1 MKPLIL
7 KISWKRNSVTDTS
20 PGASPADD
28 RRWMRVAIA
37 EARRAEGRTAPNPP
51 VGCAIVS
58 ADGRLVATG
67 HTAAGGRPHA
77 EIQALAMAGA
87 EARGATVY
95 VTLEPCAHHGQTG
108 PCAQALID
116 AGVVRVV
123 IALRDPDDRVN
134 GRGID
139 RLAEQGINLRIGVE
153 AEAARRVTA
162 GFLCRTTRA
171 RPFVTLKTAT
181 SLDGMIALSDGAKRW
196 ITGAQMRR
204 YVHLQRSRADGLL
217 SAVGTVLADD
227 PEFTCRLPGL
237 EADSPHRFILDGSL
251 RTPITSRLFNRV
263 GDVGLT
269 VFCHQGADP
278 DAVAAVV
285 AAGAE
290 VRPIAA
296 DDDGR
301 LSLAAVMEAIAEAG
315 IGGLMIE
322 AGGKLAASLLR
333 DGLVDRILWTSS
345 QHIIG
350 ADGIPSISPL
360 AIQDLPSQ
368 APFEVIARGCFGA
381 DIFLMLERPQEID

>member
-1 MKPLIL
+1 
-7 KISWKRNSVTDTS
+7 VTDAT
-20 PGASPADD
+20 PGGSPADD

-58 ADGRLVATG
+58 ADGTLVATG
-67 HTAAGGRPHA
+67 HTASGGRPHA
-77 EIQALAMAGA
+77 EVRALDMAGNK
-87 EARGATVY
+87 ARGATVY

-108 PCAQALID
+108 PCAQALVD
-116 AGVVRVV
+116 AGVARVV

-139 RLAEQGINLRIGVE
+139 LLAEQGIGLRIGVE

-181 SLDGMIALSDGAKRW
+181 SLDGMIALADGAKRW
-196 ITGAQMRR
+196 ITGPQMRR
-204 YVHLQRSRADGLL
+204 YVHLQRSRVDGLL

-237 EADSPHRFILDGSL
+237 AGDSPHRFILDGPL
-251 RTPITSRLFNRV
+251 RTPVTARLFTSV

-269 VFCHQGADP
+269 FFCHQDADAGAVN
-278 DAVAAVV
+278 AIEAT
-285 AAGAE
+285 GAE
-290 VRPIAA
+290 VIPVIAG
-296 DDDGR
+296 DDGK
-301 LSLAAVMEAIAEAG
+301 LSLSAVMDAIAEAG
-315 IGGLMIE
+315 IGSLMIE

-360 AIQDLPSQ
+360 AAQTLPQQ
-368 APFEVIARGCFGA
+368 ASFEVVARGGFGT
-381 DIFLMLERPQEID
+381 DLFLMLERPQEID

>member
-1 MKPLIL
+1 M
-7 KISWKRNSVTDTS
+7 TDTT

-58 ADGRLVATG
+58 ANGTLVATG
-67 HTAAGGRPHA
+67 HTASGGRPHA
-77 EIQALAMAGA
+77 EIRALGMAGVA
-87 EARGATVY
+87 ARGATVY

-116 AGVVRVV
+116 AGVARVV
-123 IALRDPDDRVN
+123 IALRDPDERVN

-139 RLAEQGINLRIGVE
+139 LLAEQGVSLRIGVE
-153 AEAARRVTA
+153 AEAARRVAA
-162 GFLCRTTRA
+162 GFLSRTTRS

-181 SLDGMIALSDGAKRW
+181 SLDGMIALADGAKRW
-196 ITGAQMRR
+196 VTGPRMRG
-204 YVHLQRSRADGLL
+204 YVHLHRSRADGLL

-237 EADSPHRFILDGSL
+237 EGDSPHRFILDGSL
-251 RTPITSRLFNRV
+251 RTPVTSRLFDTV
-263 GDVGLT
+263 GNVGLT
-269 VFCHQGADP
+269 FFCHEGADP
-278 DAVAAVV
+278 DAVTAIQT
-285 AAGAE
+285 AGAE
-290 VRPIAA
+290 VSMVATG
-296 DDDGR
+296 DDGK
-301 LSLAAVMEAIAEAG
+301 LSLTAVMKAIAEAG
-315 IGGLMIE
+315 IGSLMIE

-333 DGLVDRILWTSS
+333 EGLVDRILWTSS

-360 AIQDLPSQ
+360 TTRNLPSQ
-368 APFEVIARGCFGA
+368 ASFEVVARGGFGT
-381 DIFLMLERPQEID
+381 DLFLMLERPQEID